1 MIQKLELGAE
11 DSDVSSPR
19 TANRGPSQVERSRGF
34 VTTNQGPDSG
44 QAGQWEEREQGRL
57 PDATPPPPP
66 APSRVL
72 TGGRREEGGGGT
84 YLADPGGGSYWR
96 DL

>member
-44 QAGQWEEREQGRL
+44 RAGQWEEREQRRL
-57 PDATPPPPP
+57 TDATPPPPVE
-66 APSRVL
+66 S
-72 TGGRREEGGGGT
+72 
-84 YLADPGGGSYWR
+84 
-96 DL
+96 